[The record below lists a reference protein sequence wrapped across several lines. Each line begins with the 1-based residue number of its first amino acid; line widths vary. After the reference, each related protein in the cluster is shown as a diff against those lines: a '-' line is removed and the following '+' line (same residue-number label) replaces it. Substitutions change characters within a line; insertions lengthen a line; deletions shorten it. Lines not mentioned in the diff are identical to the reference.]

1 MRFDLK
7 TISRTVGVAIPIVFG
22 LLVGRML
29 SPWLP
34 QLADWV
40 NTLGAWAPIAFV
52 GAYVAVVLLMLPAF
66 LLTMAGGAV
75 FGTFKGGLLV
85 MIGALLGGTAA
96 FLIGRYVARAQ
107 VAKRVAR
114 NHTLAAIDR
123 VVGEDGLRLVF
134 LLRLS
139 PAVPFVLTNYALG
152 VTRVKL
158 RDFVLG
164 TFGLAPIVFT
174 YAAYGSATGAGPNP
188 DGSSPISGTLLVAGI
203 VVTVVLGL
211 LLARIAQR
219 ALNEADLARAVAA
232 AAANDA
238 SLKHASSTGASRNG
252 ASRNGAASTG
262 S

>member
-7 TISRTVGVAIPIVFG
+7 TISRAVGVAIPIVFG
-22 LLVGRML
+22 LLVGRMVA
-29 SPWLP
+29 PWLP
-34 QLADWV
+34 QFADWV
-40 NTLGAWAPIAFV
+40 NTMGVWGPIAFV
-52 GAYVAVVLLMLPAF
+52 AAYVAVVVLMLPAF

-75 FGTFKGGLLV
+75 FGMLKGSLLV
-85 MIGALLGGTAA
+85 MIGALTGGTAA
-96 FLIGRYVARAQ
+96 FLIGRYVARDQ
-107 VAKRVAR
+107 VAKRVAK
-114 NHTLAAIDR
+114 NHTLSAIDR

-174 YAAYGSATGAGPNP
+174 YAAYGSASGAGPTP
-188 DGSSPISGTLLVAGI
+188 DGSSPISGPLLLVGI

-211 LLARIAQR
+211 LLARITQR
-219 ALNEADLARAVAA
+219 ALNEADVARAA
-232 AAANDA
+232 AAATANDA
-238 SLKHASSTGASRNG
+238 SLAHAALHPPKN
-252 ASRNGAASTG
+252 
-262 S
+262 